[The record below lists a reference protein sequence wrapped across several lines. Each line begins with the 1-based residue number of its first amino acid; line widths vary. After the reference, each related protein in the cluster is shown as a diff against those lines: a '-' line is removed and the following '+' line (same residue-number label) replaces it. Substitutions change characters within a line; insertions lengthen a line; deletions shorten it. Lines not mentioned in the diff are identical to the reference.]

1 MAYRFYLPEL
11 KESGTVQLDGT
22 EAHHLM
28 HVLRQKA
35 GDSVELFDG
44 LGLVAQGV
52 VSSLKKR
59 EALIEIVSV
68 SRVEA
73 LTREVVLATAV
84 PKGDRF
90 EWLVEKATELG
101 VSRLIPLV
109 TRRSVDD
116 PRDSKL
122 DKLRNAMIAACKQS
136 RRNLLMPI
144 SPVTSICSL
153 LAAADADRQFLIA
166 HPSGRELKE
175 ILDQRPLASQ
185 NITAL
190 IGPEGGFADDEIQCA
205 ADAGAIPITLGHNIL
220 RIETAAVA
228 IAARLLL

>member
-1 MAYRFYLPEL
+1 MR
-11 KESGTVQLDGT
+11 
-22 EAHHLM
+22 
-28 HVLRQKA
+28 
-35 GDSVELFDG
+35 
-44 LGLVAQGV
+44 
-52 VSSLKKR
+52 SL
-59 EALIEIVSV
+59 E
-68 SRVEA
+68 
-73 LTREVVLATAV
+73 
-84 PKGDRF
+84 
-90 EWLVEKATELG
+90 
-101 VSRLIPLV
+101 
-109 TRRSVDD
+109 
-116 PRDSKL
+116 L

-190 IGPEGGFADDEIQCA
+190 IGPEGGFADDEIQSA
-205 ADAGAIPITLGHNIL
+205 ADVGAIPITLGHNIL